1 MRRDV
6 DSASMTAQQKPQLH
20 EDWIDSYA
28 LRIVRNLQDAGF
40 ETYLVGGCVR
50 DLLVGIHP
58 KDFDIATSAHPN
70 QVRKKVPNAYVI
82 GRRFKLVLVKRGD
95 QQFEVATFRRNVTQE
110 ELADQGDDSVEG
122 DNYFGT
128 VEEDAVRRDFTCN
141 AVFYDP
147 GQHKLIDY
155 CGGIQDIE
163 NRVLRMI
170 GDPKARFIEDPIR
183 ILRAIRLSHKLHF
196 SIETTMRAAIA
207 ECSSELKKSVL
218 PRRREEW
225 LKFLRLKEPH
235 LAFMELFDLHIL
247 EQILPGLHSV
257 FVDAHKMEIFE
268 IHLARINLSGIDK
281 NDPIELFA
289 GFMMAFMK
297 AQYGEEPWNHD
308 DLSNDAKLAYFMREE
323 MGIFKQEIAIFFKA
337 LYLMQGLHKIESYSR
352 KGERRQAAFV
362 MNESFLLAMKLA
374 KMDYSLS
381 PSQMHYWEQQYEKF
395 SRGPAP
401 RQKPE
406 ETHH

>member
-1 MRRDV
+1 
-6 DSASMTAQQKPQLH
+6 MTPQQRPQLH

-28 LRIVRNLQDAGF
+28 LKIVRNLQDSGF

-95 QQFEVATFRRNVTQE
+95 QQFEVATFRRNVTAE
-110 ELADQGDDSVEG
+110 ELAEQGDDSIEG

-128 VEEDAVRRDFTCN
+128 SKEDAVRRDFTCN

-147 GQHKLIDY
+147 SQHKLIDH

-170 GDPKARFIEDPIR
+170 GDPKERFIEDPIR

-196 SIETTMRAAIA
+196 SIETSMRAAIA

-247 EQILPGLHSV
+247 EQIMPGLNSV
-257 FVDAHKMEIFE
+257 FVDTHKMEVFE
-268 IHLARINLSGIDK
+268 IHLARINLAGIDK
-281 NDPIELFA
+281 NDPTELFA

-297 AQYGEEPWNHD
+297 AQYGEDPWNHD
-308 DLSNDAKLAYFMREE
+308 ELSNDPKLAYFMREE
-323 MGIFKQEIAIFFKA
+323 VGIFKQEAAIFFKA
-337 LYLMQGLHKIESYSR
+337 LHVMQGLHRIETYSR
-352 KGERRQAAFV
+352 KGERRQASFV
-362 MNESFLLAMKLA
+362 MNEAFPLAMKLA
-374 KMDYSLS
+374 TMDVSLS
-381 PSQMHYWEQQYEKF
+381 AAQMQFWTQQYEKF
-395 SRGPAP
+395 TRSGGPA
-401 RQKPE
+401 RRKSE
-406 ETHH
+406 ETQH

>member
-1 MRRDV
+1 MPRDV
-6 DSASMTAQQKPQLH
+6 DSASMISQKKPQLH

-28 LRIVRNLQDAGF
+28 LRIVRNLQEAGF

-58 KDFDIATSAHPN
+58 KDFDIATNALPN

-95 QQFEVATFRRNVTQE
+95 QQFEVATFRRNVTQD
-110 ELADQGDDSVEG
+110 ELNALGDDAVDG

-128 VEEDAVRRDFTCN
+128 VEEDAQRRDFTAN

-147 GQHKLIDY
+147 VKHKLIDH

-170 GDPKARFIEDPIR
+170 GDPKERLIEDPIR

-196 SIETTMRAAIA
+196 SIESSMRAAIA
-207 ECSSELKKSVL
+207 ECSGELKKSVL

-247 EQILPGLHSV
+247 EQIFPGLHSV
-257 FVDAHKMEIFE
+257 FMDPAKMEIFE
-268 IHLARINLSGIDK
+268 IHLARISLAGIDK
-281 NDPIELFA
+281 QDSTELFA
-289 GFMMAFMK
+289 GFMMAFLK
-297 AQYGEEPWNHD
+297 AQYGEDPWNHD
-308 DLSNDAKLAYFMREE
+308 ELMNDSRLAYFMREE
-323 MGIFKQEIAIFFKA
+323 VGIFKQETAVFFKA
-337 LYLMQGLHKIESYSR
+337 LHIMQGLHRIDSYSR
-352 KGERRQAAFV
+352 KGERRQMAFIH
-362 MNESFLLAMKLA
+362 NEAFGLALKLA
-374 KMDYSLS
+374 HMDYSLS
-381 PSQMHYWEQQYEKF
+381 GSEMQYWVQQVEKYRDGMPVK
-395 SRGPAP
+395 SS
-401 RQKPE
+401 E
-406 ETHH
+406 ETRH

>member
-1 MRRDV
+1 M
-6 DSASMTAQQKPQLH
+6 SFTKKPQLH
-20 EDWIDSYA
+20 EDWIDPYA
-28 LRIVRNLQDAGF
+28 LRIVKNLQDSGF

-50 DLLVGIHP
+50 DLMVGIHP

-95 QQFEVATFRRNVTQE
+95 QQFEVATFRRNISAE
-110 ELADQGDDSVEG
+110 ELAATPEEDTVEG

-128 VEEDAVRRDFTCN
+128 VEEDAKRRDFTAN

-147 GQHKLIDY
+147 ANNKLIDF

-170 GDPKARFIEDPIR
+170 GDPKDRFIEDPIR

-196 SIETTMRAAIA
+196 SIESTMRHAIS
-207 ECSSELKKSVL
+207 ECAPELKKSVL

-225 LKFLRLKEPH
+225 LKFMRLNEPH

-257 FVDAHKMEIFE
+257 FIDPVKMETFE
-268 IHLARINLSGIDK
+268 LHVARINQVGI
-281 NDPIELFA
+281 NRQDPLELFA
-289 GFMMAFMK
+289 GFMFSFMK
-297 AQYGEEPWNHD
+297 AQYGEGQWE
-308 DLSNDAKLAYFMREE
+308 SEVENDPKLAYFIREE
-323 MGIFKQEIAIFFKA
+323 MGIFKQEAAVFFKA
-337 LYLMQGLHKIESYSR
+337 LHLMSGLKKIDSYSR
-352 KGERRQAAFV
+352 KGERRQMAFV
-362 MNESFLLAMKLA
+362 KNEAFGLAMKLS
-374 KMDYSLS
+374 MLDFSLS
-381 PSQMHYWEQQYEKF
+381 APEIHYWMQQVEKF
-395 SRGPAP
+395 NGAKVPP
-401 RQKPE
+401 
-406 ETHH
+406 TH

>member
-1 MRRDV
+1 M
-6 DSASMTAQQKPQLH
+6 SSSKKPQLH
-20 EDWIDSYA
+20 EDWIDPYA
-28 LRIVRNLQDAGF
+28 LRIVKNLQDSGF

-50 DLLVGIHP
+50 DLMVGIHP

-95 QQFEVATFRRNVTQE
+95 LQFEVATFRRNVSAE
-110 ELADQGDDSVEG
+110 EIAATPEEDTIEG

-128 VEEDAVRRDFTCN
+128 VEEDAKRRDFTAN

-147 GQHKLIDY
+147 ANNKLIDF

-170 GDPKARFIEDPIR
+170 GDPKDRFIEDPIR

-196 SIETTMRAAIA
+196 SIESSMRHAIVETSA
-207 ECSSELKKSVL
+207 ELKKSVL

-225 LKFLRLKEPH
+225 LKFLRLDEPH

-257 FVDAHKMEIFE
+257 FMDPAKMELFE
-268 IHLARINLSGIDK
+268 MHLARITQVGINK
-281 NDPIELFA
+281 QDPLELFA
-289 GFMMAFMK
+289 GVMFAFMK
-297 AQYGEEPWNHD
+297 AQYGEGQWNHD
-308 DLSNDAKLAYFMREE
+308 EILNDPKLAYFMREE
-323 MGIFKQEIAIFFKA
+323 MGIFKQEAAVFFKA
-337 LYLMQGLHKIESYSR
+337 LHLMSGLKKIDNYSR
-352 KGERRQAAFV
+352 KGERRQMAFV
-362 MNESFLLAMKLA
+362 LNEAFGLAMKLSM
-374 KMDYSLS
+374 MDFSLS
-381 PSQMHYWEQQYEKF
+381 ASETHYWMQQLEKF
-395 SRGPAP
+395 TGGKVTP
-401 RQKPE
+401 
-406 ETHH
+406 TH

>member
-6 DSASMTAQQKPQLH
+6 DSASMMSQQKPQLH

-28 LRIVRNLQDAGF
+28 LKIVKNLQEAGF
-40 ETYLVGGCVR
+40 EAYLVGGCVR
-50 DLLVGIHP
+50 DLMVGIHP

-95 QQFEVATFRRNVTQE
+95 QQFEVATFRRNVTPE
-110 ELADQGDDSVEG
+110 EIAGMGDETVEG

-128 VEEDAVRRDFTCN
+128 VEEDARRRDFTAN

-147 GQHKLIDY
+147 AKQQLIDY

-170 GDPKARFIEDPIR
+170 GDPKDRFIEDPIR

-196 SIETTMRAAIA
+196 SIETSMRAAIA
-207 ECSSELKKSVL
+207 ECSGELKKSVL

-257 FVDAHKMEIFE
+257 FVETKKMEVFE
-268 IHLARINLSGIDK
+268 LHLSRLNAVGINK
-281 NDPIELFA
+281 EDPIELFA

-297 AQYGEEPWNHD
+297 AQYGEAPWNHD
-308 DLSNDAKLAYFMREE
+308 ELASDPKLAYFMREE
-323 MGIFKQEIAIFFKA
+323 MGIFKQEAAIFFKA
-337 LYLMQGLHKIESYSR
+337 LHLMQGLHRIENYSR

-362 MNESFLLAMKLA
+362 MNEAFPLAMRLSL
-374 KMDYSLS
+374 MDFSIS
-381 PSQMHYWEQQYEKF
+381 PNQRLFWREQFEKF
-395 SRGPAP
+395 TKAGFKQEKVEDTR
-401 RQKPE
+401 
-406 ETHH
+406 H

>member
-1 MRRDV
+1 MI
-6 DSASMTAQQKPQLH
+6 SQQKPQLH

-28 LRIVRNLQDAGF
+28 LRIVRSLQDSGF

-58 KDFDIATSAHPN
+58 KDFDIATSALPN
-70 QVRKKVPNAYVI
+70 QIRKKVSNAYVI

-95 QQFEVATFRRNVTQE
+95 QQFEVATFRRTLSQA
-110 ELADQGDDSVEG
+110 ELDSLGDDTVEG

-128 VEEDAVRRDFTCN
+128 CEEDAKRRDFTAN

-147 GQHKLIDY
+147 VKHKLLDF
-155 CGGIQDIE
+155 CGGIDDIN

-170 GDPKARFIEDPIR
+170 GDPKERLIEDPIR

-196 SIETTMRAAIA
+196 SIETSMRSAIA
-207 ECSSELKKSVL
+207 ECSGELKKSVL

-257 FVDAHKMEIFE
+257 FTDPVKMEIFE
-268 IHLARINLSGIDK
+268 IHLSRIVSAGIDRQ
-281 NDPIELFA
+281 DPTELFA
-289 GFMMAFMK
+289 GFMMSFMK
-297 AQYGEEPWNHD
+297 AQYGEDPWNHEEVF
-308 DLSNDAKLAYFMREE
+308 NDPKLAYFMREE
-323 MGIFKQEIAIFFKA
+323 MGIFKQEGIIFFKA
-337 LYLMQGLHKIESYSR
+337 LHIMQGLHRIENYAR
-352 KGERRQAAFV
+352 KGERRQMAFIQ
-362 MNESFLLAMKLA
+362 NEAFGLALKLA
-374 KMDYSLS
+374 HMDYSLS
-381 PSQMHYWEQQYEKF
+381 PSQIQYWLQQVDKF
-395 SRGPAP
+395 LGSSSH
-401 RQKPE
+401 KTN
-406 ETHH
+406 ETHHH